1 MATRVISKTYVNK
14 ALDTSALEL
23 TTVKLF
29 NGCSQICSSLEFDKA
44 TALSLVINVHVR
56 LNSLKLNSAY
66 PRPLESRPVSEYT
79 TSRLD

>member
-1 MATRVISKTYVNK
+1 MATSAISKTYVNQ

-23 TTVKLF
+23 TAVKLF
-29 NGCSQICSSLEFDKA
+29 NGCSQVCSSLEFDKA
-44 TALSLVINVHVR
+44 TALSLAANIHVR
-56 LNSLKLNSAY
+56 FNSLKLNSAY

>member
-1 MATRVISKTYVNK
+1 MGTYVNK
-14 ALDTSALEL
+14 ALDTGALEL
-23 TTVKLF
+23 TTVKLL

-44 TALSLVINVHVR
+44 TTLSLVTSTYI
-56 LNSLKLNSAY
+56 SLSSPKFNGAY